1 MYENSYGFSSVDVT
15 LPKYSE
21 ETTDKSSDPFEPKSD
36 DSMDDDVKKITNSKR
51 NVGYRH
57 LMLKL
62 RGKNIHEERT
72 ERFFVANGSQADET
86 AFNEFIKKMD
96 LTGDPQLIIQQ
107 PDSKWHGLQ
116 NQTNLDG
123 YDNKFANK

>member
-1 MYENSYGFSSVDVT
+1 MYENSYGFSSVDIT

-21 ETTDKSSDPFEPKSD
+21 ETTGESSDPLEPKSD
-36 DSMDDDVKKITNSKR
+36 DSMEKITNSKS
-51 NVGYRH
+51 NVGFRH

-107 PDSKWHGLQ
+107 PDTQWHGLR